1 MDTKIS
7 TNMTNPVPNSQC
19 TARMD
24 YGEIWSYH
32 QLISMILLSKKH
44 TSTEHRFLDD
54 SEQKGQTQK
63 RIKTI
68 ASHYAIMYLETSK
81 KGGKNL
87 KGRFYWMGLAAFA
100 AKQVYCG
107 ALAMDDVVNKG
118 LSKVGYYG
126 NKLDDFTGAKAIAP
140 QYIKHLEENALSD
153 KELDYIRERML
164 LGNLFLFLDIY
175 PYHHLY
181 RELPCSFFEAI
192 NHRNSQKY
200 VSTVKT
206 DLYDLP
212 HCDELGLIEHF
223 TYDKKHLKSAFE
235 NIKKTEELLRASNG
249 VITEDIRKIQWKS
262 LIAIANHEQRVILQ
276 NCFYAPNGRVDP
288 TLKKVLDKQKQLDK
302 LKKTMAAISWIADV
316 QGRQAV
322 LTNACQLSDDFMEG
336 NADRER
342 FYEDMKNSSELNST
356 WGENLYDVEQR
367 MEFITRIAKDYHF
380 IMLNYKTKVEGYM
393 QSIVNGKVV
402 EGDGDF

>member
-7 TNMTNPVPNSQC
+7 TNMTNPMPNSQC

-54 SEQKGQTQK
+54 SEQKGQTQE

-140 QYIKHLEENALSD
+140 KYIKHLEENALSD
-153 KELDYIRERML
+153 KELDHIRERML

-181 RELPCSFFEAI
+181 RELPCSFF
-192 NHRNSQKY
+192 
-200 VSTVKT
+200 
-206 DLYDLP
+206 
-212 HCDELGLIEHF
+212 
-223 TYDKKHLKSAFE
+223 
-235 NIKKTEELLRASNG
+235 
-249 VITEDIRKIQWKS
+249 
-262 LIAIANHEQRVILQ
+262 
-276 NCFYAPNGRVDP
+276 
-288 TLKKVLDKQKQLDK
+288 
-302 LKKTMAAISWIADV
+302 
-316 QGRQAV
+316 
-322 LTNACQLSDDFMEG
+322 
-336 NADRER
+336 
-342 FYEDMKNSSELNST
+342 
-356 WGENLYDVEQR
+356 
-367 MEFITRIAKDYHF
+367 
-380 IMLNYKTKVEGYM
+380 
-393 QSIVNGKVV
+393 
-402 EGDGDF
+402 

>member
-1 MDTKIS
+1 MDTKIAA
-7 TNMTNPVPNSQC
+7 NMTNPIPDSQC
-19 TARMD
+19 VAKMD
-24 YGEIWSYH
+24 YNKIWSYQ
-32 QLISMILLSKKH
+32 QLISMMLLSKKH
-44 TSTEHRFLDD
+44 TNTEYKFFDD
-54 SEQKGQTQK
+54 SEQRGQTQK
-63 RIKTI
+63 RIKMI

-81 KGGKNL
+81 KGDKNL

-107 ALAMDDVVNKG
+107 VLAMDDVVNKG
-118 LSKVGYYG
+118 LSIAGYYG
-126 NKLDDFTGAKAIAP
+126 NKLDDFTGAKKIAP
-140 QYIKHLEENALSD
+140 EYIKHLEENALSGQ
-153 KELDYIRERML
+153 ELDYIRERML

-175 PYHHLY
+175 PYHFLY
-181 RELPCSFFEAI
+181 RDLSYSFFEAI
-192 NHRNSQKY
+192 NYRNSQRY

-212 HCDELGLIEHF
+212 HCDELGLIKYF

-235 NIKKTEELLRASNG
+235 SIQMIEGFLRKSNG
-249 VITEDIRKIQWKS
+249 VITENVRKIQWKS
-262 LIAIANHEQRVILQ
+262 LIDIANHEQRVILQ

-288 TLKKVLDKQKQLDK
+288 TLEKVFDKQKQLDK
-302 LKKTMAAISWIADV
+302 LKKTMTAISWIADV

-322 LTNACQLSDDFMEG
+322 LTNACQLSDDFMKG
-336 NADRER
+336 HKDRER
-342 FYEDMKNSSELNST
+342 FYEDMENSSELNST

-367 MEFITRIAKDYHF
+367 MAFITRIAKDYHF